1 LGRLSALSIFLW
13 KYILYGAFVWARRAL
28 NSQKRRLPARA
39 VKEYVYHFRQL
50 ALANRSVEDIDPARP
65 PARQE
70 LVPSALAPPR
80 SVPGVFH
87 ICILALDRLIYH
99 GVCTRRQPPTPGAQR
114 SGIAGAVPAAPR
126 PGAQGLAVPRA
137 QAPWVSWRSFFPASA
152 GRGAA
157 AGGIVCH
164 LGAPHDTSCGSSR
177 MEYEKGRLKRSE

>member
-1 LGRLSALSIFLW
+1 MGRLSALSIFLW

-28 NSQKRRLPARA
+28 NIQKRRLPARA

-99 GVCTRRQPPTPGAQR
+99 GVCTLANPWGSAFWRRGRSPGSTQAR
-114 SGIAGAVPAAPR
+114 GSGSCGAAGAGALGLVALVL
-126 PGAQGLAVPRA
+126 PGVRG
-137 QAPWVSWRSFFPASA
+137 A
-152 GRGAA
+152 GR
-157 AGGIVCH
+157 
-164 LGAPHDTSCGSSR
+164 SR
-177 MEYEKGRLKRSE
+177 GRYSLSFGRPS